1 MGIIYTDGKEK
12 KTIDYFRK
20 RLNYNV
26 LTNADTNKNLVNF
39 HFAERLL
46 YGRVDRNFIPMIYSP
61 QLVKLKKFSKNH
73 SQETNLQAIN
83 FVVDAFEGLSR
94 QFDKCVQLRKIDPAD
109 PFLSSLKI
117 YKAYQDPEVL
127 YNQHREAY
135 FKTLKSIF
143 IQNKIQVKNFT
154 EFIKELL
161 IMLQRTVKRNAL
173 TMPGYVKSKRCPT
186 NISGLVIE
194 IADINLKND
203 QEKIDNFINSNNWDF
218 YLNACNSYGFMVD
231 KFVPWRLVADIGS
244 SPHKSAIFD
253 YAEQHG
259 LSSTNAIIG
268 AAYMP
273 AYVKYYDNFKADL
286 LRLYNMV
293 RPRTVQE
300 IEECGSRTI
309 IRNVNTKD
317 YTLESLSKQYPDA
330 YFMKL
335 YFEIRCYEEETPLP
349 GNQKLLLMDD
359 CEEIRQTT
367 GQRRALQIFERIINK
382 TFDYNGSLSYIKKRL
397 DLIKA
402 DEFNQEE
409 GTRGSN
415 AFSGY

>member
-1 MGIIYTDGKEK
+1 MGVTYTNGKEK
-12 KTIDYFRK
+12 TAREYFRK
-20 RLNYNV
+20 RINYNV
-26 LTNADTNKNLVNF
+26 ELSADGSPNLVNF

-46 YGRVDRNFIPMIYSP
+46 YGRVNRNFVPMIYNP
-61 QLVKLKKFSKNH
+61 QLVKLKKFNKNAA
-73 SQETNLQAIN
+73 TDKNLSALN
-83 FVVDAFEGLSR
+83 FVVDAFNGLSR
-94 QFDKCVQLRKIDPAD
+94 QFDKCASLRKIDPTD
-109 PFLSSLKI
+109 PFLTSLKI
-117 YKAYQDPEVL
+117 YRAYEDPKVL
-127 YNQHREAY
+127 YDQYKQVY
-135 FKTLKSIF
+135 FKSLQMGFTR
-143 IQNKIQVKNFT
+143 NGIQVKNFA
-154 EFIKELL
+154 EFISELL
-161 IMLQRTVKRNAL
+161 VMLQKAGKRNAF
-173 TMPGYVKSKRCPT
+173 TMPAYIKSKRCPIT
-186 NISGLVIE
+186 VSGLVIE
-194 IADINLKND
+194 IADIDPKND

-244 SPHKSAIFD
+244 LPHKSPIFD
-253 YAEQHG
+253 YSENYG
-259 LSSTNAIIG
+259 LSSTNAIINST
-268 AAYMP
+268 YSP
-273 AYVKYYDNFKADL
+273 AYYKYYDTFKSDL
-286 LRLYNMV
+286 LQLYNMV

-317 YTLESLSKQYPDA
+317 YTLESLSKQYSDA

-335 YFEIRCYEEETPLP
+335 YFKIRCYEEEVPLP

-359 CEEIRQTT
+359 CEELRQSD
-367 GQRRALQIFERIINK
+367 GHRRALQIFERIINK

-402 DEFNQEE
+402 DEFDQEE